1 MLTSIAA
8 LATLSHAGMLSFPP
22 VELSPV
28 SGDLAG
34 YDGDTV
40 IWGVSLMN
48 NDPNGYWW
56 VITGVTSD
64 YTSTG
69 TPGEIPAGPSF
80 FTDLLSPYFFVSFFL
95 NGQALAPNQDLNLSS
110 PGSPVDLAS
119 FQISATADPGTVFGQ
134 LHIFYDVWDSNPF
147 DPNNASAK
155 SDRQRPV
162 RCGHVRDLTG
172 CAVRSTGGGA
182 RTRRHMVGWRCSHRY
197 RAQDETETGGPAP
210 VITENLVRAP
220 ARRPYLPEICFR

>member
-40 IWGVSLMN
+40 TWGVSLMN

-80 FTDLLSPYFFVSFFL
+80 YTDLLSPYFFVSFFL

-147 DPNNASAK
+147 DPNNASANQIG
-155 SDRQRPV
+155 SAQFDADTSV
-162 RCGHVRDLTG
+162 TSLS
-172 CAVRSTGGGA
+172 ARSVPPAAAPEPAGTWLVGGA
-182 RTRRHMVGWRCSHRY
+182 LIVIALKMKRK
-197 RAQDETETGGPAP
+197 PADQ
-210 VITENLVRAP
+210 RQ
-220 ARRPYLPEICFR
+220 

>member
-40 IWGVSLMN
+40 TWEVSLMN

-119 FQISATADPGTVFGQ
+119 FQISPTADPGTVFGQ
-134 LHIFYDVWDSNPF
+134 LHIFYDIWDSNPF
-147 DPNNASAK
+147 DPNNASANQIG
-155 SDRQRPV
+155 SAQFDADTSV
-162 RCGHVRDLTG
+162 TSL
-172 CAVRSTGGGA
+172 GA
-182 RTRRHMVGWRCSHRY
+182 PSVPPAAAPEPAALWLVAAGFTLITVNIKRY
-197 RAQDETETGGPAP
+197 RPRNG
-210 VITENLVRAP
+210 R
-220 ARRPYLPEICFR
+220 

>member
-1 MLTSIAA
+1 MRTLFLTLRMLTPIAA
-8 LATLSHAGMLSFPP
+8 LATLSHATVLSFPP

-34 YDGDTV
+34 YNGDTV
-40 IWGVSLMN
+40 TWGVSLMN

-69 TPGEIPAGPSF
+69 TPGEIPSDSSF

-147 DPNNASAK
+147 DPNNASANQIG
-155 SDRQRPV
+155 SAQFDADTSV
-162 RCGHVRDLTG
+162 TSLG
-172 CAVRSTGGGA
+172 ARSVPPAAAPEPAGTWLVGGA
-182 RTRRHMVGWRCSHRY
+182 LIVIALKMKRKPADQRR
-197 RAQDETETGGPAP
+197 
-210 VITENLVRAP
+210 
-220 ARRPYLPEICFR
+220 